1 MDVQYRLLEVPW
13 SRTVLRLPSCKEV
26 YSPDGDLLYKGPRV
40 RMGIHWAKKGTVN
53 HRLHP
58 LTKHRI
64 FAGPSWRVAGELGD
78 AANGGQVSPRI
89 KVR

>member
-1 MDVQYRLLEVPW
+1 MSLQEVI
-13 SRTVLRLPSCKEV
+13 
-26 YSPDGDLLYKGPRV
+26 SPDGELLYKGPRV

-78 AANGGQVSPRI
+78 AANGGQVSTLIRALVLRNRPETI
-89 KVR
+89 KKRRKRVMK